1 MSKNAEDKP
10 NNVLD
15 FQTEAIKKNAPK
27 ILEELYRKHEET
39 GERGIYDIL
48 PNGKLGEKK
57 YDL

>member
-39 GERGIYDIL
+39 GECGIYDIL